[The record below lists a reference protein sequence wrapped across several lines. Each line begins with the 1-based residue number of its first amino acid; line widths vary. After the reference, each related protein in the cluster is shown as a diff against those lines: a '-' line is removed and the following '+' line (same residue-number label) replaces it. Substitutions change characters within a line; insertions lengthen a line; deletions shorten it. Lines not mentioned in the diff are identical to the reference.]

1 MWPIELDSQFSI
13 RYQKKLYDSYLLLFY
28 LSLNCMYV
36 YMPEYVCEP
45 RDQKNASDPLATE
58 GTGRCESPYTS

>member
-1 MWPIELDSQFSI
+1 
-13 RYQKKLYDSYLLLFY
+13 
-28 LSLNCMYV
+28 MYV